1 VAADPIQAKA
11 QAILSKM
18 SLDDKI
24 AQMMMVQFSN
34 TDYVSSG
41 LQQMV
46 AQHVGGVLYQ
56 QGNHNFDYPNNTIDS
71 VHAYSAQINADDG
84 KIAPLIA
91 VDEEGGLVDKIGEFF
106 STTPSAEQLAQSGDT
121 KQAYK
126 QAANYAPELK
136 QLGINVDL
144 APVVDVGPN
153 TTQYGSRF
161 FSADPAIVATYAGA
175 FIKGL
180 QDNGIPGTLKHF
192 PGLGSSDPV
201 DPHDGLPT
209 VSKSLS
215 DLQQSDFLP
224 YQKIIQQD
232 NPAMVMTTDVL
243 TQALDSNTAAD
254 ISPKVIDYLRH
265 TLHFNGVIVTDD
277 INMGGLYQ
285 GLNGANPSDDQLI
298 PVGIQAIEAGN
309 DLIEAPRN
317 IAQVQGIIKGVEADI
332 QKGTLSQSQIDQ
344 SVTRILM
351 MKIKYGII
359 K

>member
-232 NPAMVMTTDVL
+232 NPAMVMT
-243 TQALDSNTAAD
+243 
-254 ISPKVIDYLRH
+254 PMY
-265 TLHFNGVIVTDD
+265 
-277 INMGGLYQ
+277 
-285 GLNGANPSDDQLI
+285 
-298 PVGIQAIEAGN
+298 
-309 DLIEAPRN
+309 
-317 IAQVQGIIKGVEADI
+317 
-332 QKGTLSQSQIDQ
+332 
-344 SVTRILM
+344 
-351 MKIKYGII
+351 
-359 K
+359 